1 MANKKTLL
9 ICFSISPSPN
19 LEERYNAVCKEIERR
34 YSIRRNLTKN
44 NWVIETSDSV
54 SDVRDYLGRRI
65 YEGRND
71 PSVIF
76 VVDIS
81 LQGWALHSDESS
93 GLDSWLRGRI

>member
-1 MANKKTLL
+1 MASKRTLL

-19 LEERYNAVCKEIERR
+19 LEERYKAICKEIERR
-34 YSIRRNLTKN
+34 YSTRRALTKN

-54 SDVRDYLGRRI
+54 SDVRDYLGKQI
-65 YEGRND
+65 YMGRND

-93 GLDSWLRGRI
+93 GLDSWLRERV